1 MILSWNRPKIVKA
14 FCKSAW
20 DNRYEHPKT
29 EYQIDIIESL
39 KLKIWFLIN
48 FVSIELISFNEF
60 QIHRYSELA
69 LKNGFCGGTLDDV
82 NGIINLSWL
91 TVRGVT
97 VNKRQ
102 FANWT

>member
-20 DNRYEHPKT
+20 DYRYEHPKT

-39 KLKIWFLIN
+39 KLKN
-48 FVSIELISFNEF
+48 MVSNQFCFNRTYSFNEF

-69 LKNGFCGGTLDDV
+69 LK
-82 NGIINLSWL
+82 
-91 TVRGVT
+91 TVFVAGHSMM
-97 VNKRQ
+97 
-102 FANWT
+102 